1 MIVLV
6 LVESLSFIEQT
17 EVYRLESEITRYIQ
31 KKLLI
36 N

>member
-1 MIVLV
+1 MILLV

-17 EVYRLESEITRYIQ
+17 EVYSLESEITRYIQ